1 MSLEWKGI
9 ILVSLSDGSGLGDAS
24 VNSIVAGLCTSPRGC
39 SSVCATCRVRLYAV
53 CSALGE
59 DDISDLERLAAH
71 VELSPRT
78 SLFQAGD
85 LARFVYTV
93 TSGTL
98 RLQRDLADGRRQVIG
113 FAIPGDFIG
122 LSLDETYRFSADAL
136 TTASLCRFDRKDFTS
151 LSHVRQSLLERLH
164 LAATHELT
172 IAQDHMVVLGRRKAE
187 ERVAAFLLRWRER
200 LGRINGRSATV
211 SLPMSRQDMA
221 DHLGLTIETVS
232 RTMARWMRDRIILDV
247 PGGIRVLDQ
256 QRLSAIL
263 PD

>member
-1 MSLEWKGI
+1 M
-9 ILVSLSDGSGLGDAS
+9 VSLNDKSGLGDAS
-24 VNSIVAGLCTSPRGC
+24 VNSVVAGLCASPEGC
-39 SSVCATCRVRLYAV
+39 RSVCATCRVRLYAV
-53 CSALGE
+53 CSAMSE
-59 DDISDLERLAAH
+59 DDIADLERLAAH

-78 SLFQAGD
+78 ALFQAGD

-122 LSLDETYRFSADAL
+122 LSLDETYQFSADTL
-136 TTASLCRFDRKDFTS
+136 TAVGLCRFDRKDFTS
-151 LSHVRQSLLERLH
+151 LSHSRQPLLERLH

-172 IAQDHMVVLGRRKAE
+172 IAQDHMVILGRRRAE
-187 ERVAAFLLRWRER
+187 ERVAAFLLRWRDR

-211 SLPMSRQDMA
+211 GLPMSRQDMA

-256 QRLSAIL
+256 QRLAAIL